1 MHTRSVRLF
10 QTAEHPCGYF
20 PQRLARDLVLDPSD
34 ALLPNLYAG
43 ALEAGFRRSGG
54 HVYRPRCAACDACR
68 PLRID
73 CSAFRANRSQR
84 RNLARN
90 ADLDL
95 EIVPLEHRAEV
106 CALYHR
112 YVAARHPGGG
122 MDKGSDEDFEAF
134 TRCAWSPTR
143 AFEFRLRGELVA
155 LAISDLVP
163 DALSAVYTF
172 YDPALTERGLGTHA
186 ILRQV
191 AWARAQ
197 GLQHLYL
204 GFWIEGHPK
213 MDYKSRFAGAECY
226 RRGHWSPL
234 DASSCAHDHEIGQSD
249 AATHEPH
256 A

>member
-1 MHTRSVRLF
+1 MHTHSVRLF

-20 PQRLARDLVLDPSD
+20 PQRLARDLVLDPTD
-34 ALLPNLYAG
+34 ALLPQLYAG

-90 ADLDL
+90 ADLEL
-95 EIVPLEHRAEV
+95 AIVPLEHRAEV

-112 YVAARHPGGG
+112 YVAARHPDGG
-122 MDKGSDEDFEAF
+122 MDKGSDADFEAF
-134 TRCAWSPTR
+134 TQCAWSPTQ
-143 AFEFRLRGELVA
+143 AFEFRLRGQLVA
-155 LAISDLVP
+155 LAISDVVQ

-172 YDPALTERGLGTHA
+172 YDPALSERGLGTHA
-186 ILRQV
+186 ILRQI
-191 AWARAQ
+191 AWARSRR
-197 GLQHLYL
+197 LQHLYL

-213 MDYKSRFAGAECY
+213 MDYKSRFAGAECF
-226 RRGHWSPL
+226 RRGHWLPL
-234 DASSCAHDHEIGQSD
+234 GEALRDDPGGSSQRRAL
-249 AATHEPH
+249 AREPS